1 MYVSISSIKDICALS
16 SQLLGLVFILQLK
29 HWARLDMIPSYIYMC
44 FNIHRYIYVLYIDKY
59 NLLDYY
65 NMQLFC
71 CSNLH
76 QELYNS
82 YSHLHQELYQY
93 VSSAEQDFI
102 RNCII
107 TVPNFIRNCS
117 SMFLQQNKTSVQL
130 HFHFKK
136 KNSK

>member
-1 MYVSISSIKDICALS
+1 MYVSIPFIGSLCTK
-16 SQLLGLVFILQLK
+16 LLVAWISFYTFLK
-29 HWARLDMIPSYIYMC
+29 HQARLDMISSYIYIC
-44 FNIHRYIYVLYIDKY
+44 VSIYIDIYMYCKDKY